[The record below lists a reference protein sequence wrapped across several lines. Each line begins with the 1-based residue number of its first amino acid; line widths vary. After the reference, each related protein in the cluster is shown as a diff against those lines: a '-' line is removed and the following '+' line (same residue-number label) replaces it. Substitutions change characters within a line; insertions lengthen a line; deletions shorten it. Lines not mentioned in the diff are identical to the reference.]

1 MGHNTTHGRF
11 QTLESNILVASV
23 VFKFIAMI
31 IGVLGNITVIISTL
45 FSNKE
50 RTGTSFLVANLGL
63 ADLLVCLTF
72 YPIWIIEL
80 VYTILDI
87 NSDQDLFCK
96 LSRSTT
102 WALLAASLGTLIAI
116 TVDQYFYIVKPLKY
130 PMIVTK
136 ERVFKAIAVIW
147 LCSASL
153 YIILHVHW
161 RKFDGKLRSFCFLI
175 SDLFFSLLNIFV
187 ACLPLIII
195 FILNFKI
202 FNVARKHRNRILD
215 ETTVAVEVSNEHS
228 TRRLIAL
235 LRYHVGLKAAKTF
248 VIVVMVLACCVVT
261 PSLIGVM
268 IENLCSYSCR
278 HIWYVVFCY
287 EFYGINSIVNPFIYG
302 IRHVKDRRAYGD
314 IPFKIFRCRK

>member
-96 LSRSTT
+96 L
-102 WALLAASLGTLIAI
+102 
-116 TVDQYFYIVKPLKY
+116 
-130 PMIVTK
+130 
-136 ERVFKAIAVIW
+136 
-147 LCSASL
+147 
-153 YIILHVHW
+153 
-161 RKFDGKLRSFCFLI
+161 
-175 SDLFFSLLNIFV
+175 
-187 ACLPLIII
+187 
-195 FILNFKI
+195 
-202 FNVARKHRNRILD
+202 
-215 ETTVAVEVSNEHS
+215 
-228 TRRLIAL
+228 
-235 LRYHVGLKAAKTF
+235 
-248 VIVVMVLACCVVT
+248 
-261 PSLIGVM
+261 
-268 IENLCSYSCR
+268 
-278 HIWYVVFCY
+278 
-287 EFYGINSIVNPFIYG
+287 
-302 IRHVKDRRAYGD
+302 
-314 IPFKIFRCRK
+314 